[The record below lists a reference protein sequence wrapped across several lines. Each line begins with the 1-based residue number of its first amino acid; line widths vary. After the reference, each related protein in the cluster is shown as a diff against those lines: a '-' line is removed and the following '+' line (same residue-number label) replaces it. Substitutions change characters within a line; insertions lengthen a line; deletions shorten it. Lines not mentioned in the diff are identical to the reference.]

1 MKIRFRA
8 AAAAIA
14 CLAAALTAN
23 GAARADNY
31 PSRTITIIVP
41 ASPGGVTD
49 MLGRILAQHMIADWG
64 AQAVVE
70 NKPGA
75 NNQIAA
81 EYVTHQPGDGYTLF
95 IGPETTFVV
104 NPALYPHLAY
114 DPVKGF
120 TPITGLVQINHALIL
135 NPAVPANSVKELIA
149 LDKAKPGQLNYGTF
163 GVGSSGHLNM
173 EMFKS
178 MTGAKFVAVHYKGAA
193 PAMQD
198 VLADHIQLM
207 FVSVG
212 SALPQVKGGGL
223 KMIGI
228 GAPKRMALLPD
239 VPAIAETVPGF
250 TAVSWFALYGPPDM
264 PSDVV
269 AKINSEVRKIFADPD
284 VQKNF
289 LDKQYFEF
297 DRRFAQGAERAAA
310 HRRAEMAQADHRSA
324 HQSGMRRRSDGMIRR
339 IAGSCRRSP
348 SGALTCREFEKT
360 PLSFFRSR
368 QIAVSVVTEPPP
380 GGS

>member
-1 MKIRFRA
+1 MRVWLRA
-8 AAAAIA
+8 AAAA
-14 CLAAALTAN
+14 LVGVAAAVAAN
-23 GAARADNY
+23 GDARAETY

-95 IGPETTFVV
+95 VGPETTFVV
-104 NPALYPHLAY
+104 NPTLYPHLAY
-114 DPVKGF
+114 DPVNGF
-120 TPITGLVQINHALIL
+120 TPITGLVQIVHSLIL
-135 NPAVPANSVKELIA
+135 NPAVPAASVKELIA
-149 LDKAKPGQLNYGTF
+149 LDKKNPGQLNYGTF

-178 MTGAKFVAVHYKGAA
+178 MTGTKFVAVHYKGAA

-212 SALPQVKGGGL
+212 TALPHAKAGGVKL
-223 KMIGI
+223 LGI

-250 TAVSWFALYGPPDM
+250 AAVSWFALYGPPNM
-264 PSDVV
+264 PPDVV
-269 AKINSEVRKIFADPD
+269 AKINGEVRKTFAEPD

-289 LDKQYFEF
+289 LDKEYFE
-297 DRRFAQGAERAAA
+297 
-310 HRRAEMAQADHRSA
+310 S
-324 HQSGMRRRSDGMIRR
+324 
-339 IAGSCRRSP
+339 IAGSPEELKERLRSEEP
-348 SGALTCREFEKT
+348 KWRKL
-360 PLSFFRSR
+360 
-368 QIAVSVVTEPPP
+368 ITEAHIKVE
-380 GGS
+380 

>member
-1 MKIRFRA
+1 MKIRFGA

-31 PSRTITIIVP
+31 PSRPITIIVP

-81 EYVTHQPGDGYTLF
+81 DYVTHQPGDGYTLF

-104 NPALYPHLAY
+104 NPALYPNLAY

-120 TPITGLVQINHALIL
+120 TPISGLVQINHALIL

-178 MTGAKFVAVHYKGAA
+178 MTGTKFVAVHYKGAA

-212 SALPQVKGGGL
+212 SALPQVNGGGL

-239 VPAIAETVPGF
+239 VPAVAETVPGF

-264 PSDVV
+264 PSEVV
-269 AKINSEVRKIFADPD
+269 AKINSEVRKIFTDPD

-289 LDKQYFEF
+289 LDKQYFE
-297 DRRFAQGAERAAA
+297 
-310 HRRAEMAQADHRSA
+310 S
-324 HQSGMRRRSDGMIRR
+324 
-339 IAGSCRRSP
+339 IAGSP
-348 SGALTCREFEKT
+348 QE
-360 PLSFFRSR
+360 LSERLR
-368 QIAVSVVTEPPP
+368 TEEPKWHKLITEAHIKVE
-380 GGS
+380 